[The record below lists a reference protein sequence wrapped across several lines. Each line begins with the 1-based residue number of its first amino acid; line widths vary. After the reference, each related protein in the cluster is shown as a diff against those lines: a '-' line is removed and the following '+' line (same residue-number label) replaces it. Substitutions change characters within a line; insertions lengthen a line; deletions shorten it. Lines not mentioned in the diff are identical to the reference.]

1 MEPRAIATNEL
12 GMHVIVRPVP
22 NSLLLDGTVSEIG
35 TEDVNALMT
44 ARRPAS
50 LADAIGGLPPL
61 LPPSADSVGDGK
73 RLYSLDEVRS
83 GSGGLRLDSPVPE
96 LLQYESQLDVNTT
109 LDSSLASAK
118 SAAKKIPFSSEWVSD
133 TLADLDPTSTMVA
146 VEPFAD
152 WALARNI
159 VALTAKLL
167 GLLSSG
173 SETPMQ
179 DAGFV
184 QRQNGALDLAL
195 WYIPFAFNPF
205 FAPTKRSLKSL
216 RAKLSDYHVYQP
228 LYGILT
234 HQEEI
239 KKTLFEHTYAEVF
252 GSVPYG
258 EQGAVF
264 VLTAPVASE
273 NYISLLGGWKDAK
286 ERHYMLCVGVGKSQ
300 RDDAKNVVNALT
312 ESVSK
317 LRLPGS
323 SAILGW
329 TADKSARF
337 SARPVPSVK
346 RESLL
351 SELLYRVVYRGNSR
365 IGICAS
371 CGSPFIQDE
380 TGPLRDV
387 CSQACRMTL
396 RRRNGLA

>member
-1 MEPRAIATNEL
+1 MREDDEHEDDRHPLAVVEQSVWKRHHRKPLNASLGFLYHRVDDLPAPCSHLFDVLYGHLPSFLLGIGNSHKRHLIRLMLRVRRA
-12 GMHVIVRPVP
+12 V
-22 NSLLLDGTVSEIG
+22 SQLLD
-35 TEDVNALMT
+35 
-44 ARRPAS
+44 
-50 LADAIGGLPPL
+50 
-61 LPPSADSVGDGK
+61 
-73 RLYSLDEVRS
+73 
-83 GSGGLRLDSPVPE
+83 
-96 LLQYESQLDVNTT
+96 
-109 LDSSLASAK
+109 
-118 SAAKKIPFSSEWVSD
+118 
-133 TLADLDPTSTMVA
+133 
-146 VEPFAD
+146 
-152 WALARNI
+152 
-159 VALTAKLL
+159 
-167 GLLSSG
+167 
-173 SETPMQ
+173 
-179 DAGFV
+179 
-184 QRQNGALDLAL
+184 
-195 WYIPFAFNPF
+195 
-205 FAPTKRSLKSL
+205 
-216 RAKLSDYHVYQP
+216 
-228 LYGILT
+228 
-234 HQEEI
+234 
-239 KKTLFEHTYAEVF
+239 LFEHTYAEVF